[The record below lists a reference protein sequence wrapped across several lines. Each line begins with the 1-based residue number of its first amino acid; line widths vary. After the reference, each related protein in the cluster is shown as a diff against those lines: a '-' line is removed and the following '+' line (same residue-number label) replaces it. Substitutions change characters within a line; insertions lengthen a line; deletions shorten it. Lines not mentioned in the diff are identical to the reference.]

1 MNINPNA
8 KQILFYGDSLIFGKK
23 PVVAERFPSNVR
35 FTGVAQKELGEDFNI
50 IEEGLRARNLFGEN
64 TFFDERNGL
73 EQFGAI
79 FASHIPLDLVVILLG
94 SNDCNST
101 SNKTKEEVFGA
112 LDEYRNKIKSF
123 CSQFAIT
130 NLPKLLIVLP
140 PLIVDE
146 EVIKDAKMLS
156 IFGEVSEEKSRN
168 MINYLAEYCKDNNI
182 DVLDSNNFCKT
193 ALGEGIH
200 LDEENNEK
208 LGIALAEKIKNI
220 F

>member
-1 MNINPNA
+1 MNINPSA

-23 PVVAERFPSNVR
+23 PVVPERFLSNVR
-35 FTGVAQKELGEDFNI
+35 FTGVAQGELGEDFNI

-64 TFFDERNGL
+64 TFFAERNGL

-79 FASHIPLDLVVILLG
+79 FASHIPLDLVVIMLG
-94 SNDCNST
+94 SNDCNLT
-101 SNKTKEEVFGA
+101 SNKTKEEFFVA
-112 LDEYRNKIKSF
+112 LDEYRNKINSF
-123 CSQFAIT
+123 CTQFAIT

-140 PLIVDE
+140 PLIKGE
-146 EVIKDAKMLS
+146 EVVKDAKMLS
-156 IFGEVSEEKSRN
+156 IFGEVSEEKSKN
-168 MINYLAEYCKDNNI
+168 VINYLMEYCKTNNI
-182 DVLDSNNFCKT
+182 DVLDSNESCKT

-208 LGIALAEKIKNI
+208 LGKALAEKIKSL